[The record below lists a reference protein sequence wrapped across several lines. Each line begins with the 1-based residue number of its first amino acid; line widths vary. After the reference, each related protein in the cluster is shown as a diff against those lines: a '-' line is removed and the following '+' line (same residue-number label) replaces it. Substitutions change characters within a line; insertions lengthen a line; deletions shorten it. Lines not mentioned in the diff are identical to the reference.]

1 MPRPAGEPSRFDAP
15 APGGACHDGATMK
28 RTVFASALTRH
39 PHPMALML
47 GLFLGQVVALMAQ
60 REAAGWAG
68 FGLST
73 LFVAAASAS
82 FVMAVLGLRQA
93 RKPVPAPVLSGQAR
107 GLAIAIGLGLVAS
120 LQLLG

>member
-1 MPRPAGEPSRFDAP
+1 
-15 APGGACHDGATMK
+15 MK
-28 RTVFASALTRH
+28 RTVLASALTRH

-82 FVMAVLGLRQA
+82 FVMAVLGLRQR
-93 RKPVPAPVLSGQAR
+93 RKPVPAPVLTGQAR

-120 LQLLG
+120 LLLLG